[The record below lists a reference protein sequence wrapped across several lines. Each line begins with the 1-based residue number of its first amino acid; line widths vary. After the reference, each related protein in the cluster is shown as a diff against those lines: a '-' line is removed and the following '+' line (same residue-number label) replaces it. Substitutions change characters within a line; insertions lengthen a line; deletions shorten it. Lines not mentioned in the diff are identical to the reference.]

1 MNFTFSFQFRASSV
15 MFQIISHNHISVE
28 GCIWMPNHLSG
39 NAVAWTDIVEFD
51 NNRLQGAVAHTAS
64 SQQTSNVCRLLLQG
78 LQKWFLFQSCVTF
91 ERLTT
96 ATKEPSY
103 SLKWFN
109 LHAIEWKLFWHVLAL
124 VTRGNSVPGTWFQR
138 PVGFPRRCLLRSM
151 CWKLLDRW
159 KNKGCH
165 WWCKKYPLVN

>member
-1 MNFTFSFQFRASSV
+1 MPAHLRGQFPVLRWSTCTKHHKTLQDWIVGDELHLQLPVPCKFSNV
-15 MFQIISHNHISVE
+15 PHNHISVE

-39 NAVAWTDIVEFD
+39 NAVAWTDVIEFD

-103 SLKWFN
+103 WLKWFN

-124 VTRGNSVPGTWFQR
+124 FQ
-138 PVGFPRRCLLRSM
+138 VHG
-151 CWKLLDRW
+151 
-159 KNKGCH
+159 
-165 WWCKKYPLVN
+165 